1 MRSAVISTICA
12 ITVALPLRAQQ
23 RTALDSLAADTAH
36 ARRLGRIVVSGARL
50 TTAADPRVPMSTQ
63 RIELAAAGRHHEA
76 TDVLARVPGMSV
88 SNDQG
93 SHAQPSFDLR
103 GFTLSPVVGAP
114 QGVSVFL
121 DGVRVNEPDAQE
133 VNFDLL
139 PMDAVEGAEL
149 IRGPSA
155 VFGKNSL
162 AGSLL
167 LTTARGAQPGM
178 DGEIGVGSFGE
189 REGHLR
195 ASGMLG
201 GTDALLLVSAS
212 GDDGYQVRSG
222 ARTRQ
227 LFATIGRKREGADVA
242 LSLLVARNRIY
253 EAGSLPESW
262 LAETRRANYTGGD
275 FFHPE
280 LTQLSARGSWQLGAA
295 SLRATAFGRRNVI
308 EQLNVNAGDANTHA
322 FVTNGSAG
330 GTAELGFATT
340 LGTRS
345 LDLSLGVDASH
356 SQVKY
361 LVQAEPNVD
370 TPALPDDCAP
380 APGGASAL
388 CEDARANGDDAA
400 IYAQG
405 ILQVTPRLAVTAS
418 ARGDWSRVPF
428 RDHRDASND
437 GTSVFARLSPMLGA
451 SYVVGHA
458 RVYANV
464 GSAFRAP
471 AALELAC
478 ASPEAS
484 CPLPFSLGDD
494 PPLRPVVAWNYETG
508 TEWADGRGASLAIS
522 LFDTEVR
529 DDIVFASASQTTG
542 YFRNVA
548 RTRRQGVETRISLLL
563 PATSRLFGS
572 WTLLDATYRVP
583 ITLASALGAND
594 VSPGDRFALSPRHRA
609 TVGLSSS
616 HMAGTAQVDATLT
629 AHGVSSSWLRG
640 DEGNAHTALAG
651 YILADFATAVHLG
664 SVTVS
669 ATVTNLLDR
678 RYALYG
684 VYAENS
690 KGPYGGPATDAPVV
704 ERFLTPGYPRA
715 LRVGV
720 GFSSF

>member
-1 MRSAVISTICA
+1 
-12 ITVALPLRAQQ
+12 
-23 RTALDSLAADTAH
+23 
-36 ARRLGRIVVSGARL
+36 
-50 TTAADPRVPMSTQ
+50 
-63 RIELAAAGRHHEA
+63 
-76 TDVLARVPGMSV
+76 
-88 SNDQG
+88 
-93 SHAQPSFDLR
+93 
-103 GFTLSPVVGAP
+103 
-114 QGVSVFL
+114 
-121 DGVRVNEPDAQE
+121 
-133 VNFDLL
+133 
-139 PMDAVEGAEL
+139 
-149 IRGPSA
+149 
-155 VFGKNSL
+155 
-162 AGSLL
+162 
-167 LTTARGAQPGM
+167 
-178 DGEIGVGSFGE
+178 
-189 REGHLR
+189 
-195 ASGMLG
+195 
-201 GTDALLLVSAS
+201 
-212 GDDGYQVRSG
+212 
-222 ARTRQ
+222 
-227 LFATIGRKREGADVA
+227 
-242 LSLLVARNRIY
+242 
-253 EAGSLPESW
+253 
-262 LAETRRANYTGGD
+262 
-275 FFHPE
+275 
-280 LTQLSARGSWQLGAA
+280 
-295 SLRATAFGRRNVI
+295 
-308 EQLNVNAGDANTHA
+308 
-322 FVTNGSAG
+322 
-330 GTAELGFATT
+330 
-340 LGTRS
+340 
-345 LDLSLGVDASH
+345 
-356 SQVKY
+356 
-361 LVQAEPNVD
+361 
-370 TPALPDDCAP
+370 
-380 APGGASAL
+380 
-388 CEDARANGDDAA
+388 
-400 IYAQG
+400 
-405 ILQVTPRLAVTAS
+405 
-418 ARGDWSRVPF
+418 
-428 RDHRDASND
+428 
-437 GTSVFARLSPMLGA
+437 
-451 SYVVGHA
+451 
-458 RVYANV
+458 V

-616 HMAGTAQVDATLT
+616 HMAGTAQLDATLT

-690 KGPYGGPATDAPVV
+690 KGPYGRPATDAPVV